1 MPWSALLSNGQ
12 KNAELSGFLA
22 KVNGSYNPDT
32 QDLFITQRRVT
43 TPALPMPFGQRWTA
57 RTDAAAINNEDPP
70 EDGLLLHARLEP
82 RSRYTFARGHQLR
95 SRYYA
100 GLSGED
106 WSSSYFHGTNLRKND
121 FWIIAARPETPN
133 VFVPWELSTGRAPH
147 GVRRW
152 IAPLGIIHWPR
163 PNGAARSRGRL
174 PSDVLAAHTTKGCCT
189 YTVGDG
195 THSHGHFSK
204 IQAAVDALPTEG
216 GQVCLLPGVHRANV
230 ILVRGRNITVK
241 GCGRQTRVIPRESNL
256 NAPIFSIVDSQNITL
271 EHMDLVSF
279 GGIAV
284 VVQSSQPGLS
294 KAVEIHNN
302 RIVGC
307 RQAIQVRHGTQV
319 GIHHNQIRVVD
330 RENSDI
336 AVFLQTEDSLIER
349 NDIGVV
355 SPEQFPPLEEP
366 PEDGIADPADPCATG
381 DHLFQAGISRIVSG
395 SLVWGAC
402 HFLSQS
408 IVQSARRHPDRG
420 GFGAREGLG

>member
-1 MPWSALLSNGQ
+1 M
-12 KNAELSGFLA
+12 
-22 KVNGSYNPDT
+22 
-32 QDLFITQRRVT
+32 
-43 TPALPMPFGQRWTA
+43 
-57 RTDAAAINNEDPP
+57 
-70 EDGLLLHARLEP
+70 
-82 RSRYTFARGHQLR
+82 
-95 SRYYA
+95 
-100 GLSGED
+100 
-106 WSSSYFHGTNLRKND
+106 
-121 FWIIAARPETPN
+121 
-133 VFVPWELSTGRAPH
+133 
-147 GVRRW
+147 
-152 IAPLGIIHWPR
+152 
-163 PNGAARSRGRL
+163 
-174 PSDVLAAHTTKGCCT
+174 
-189 YTVGDG
+189 
-195 THSHGHFSK
+195 
-204 IQAAVDALPTEG
+204 
-216 GQVCLLPGVHRANV
+216 LPGVHRANV

-330 RENSDI
+330 RENSDV

-366 PEDGIADPADPCATG
+366 PEDGIADPADPCADPEIIYSRPAFLGLFLDRLFGVLVTFFPRASYKALGGIQIAAASERVRVWDNRISGGAGNGITLGGVLAPDLAEPVEEPEEPAHVILHPREEIQGDVTG
-381 DHLFQAGISRIVSG
+381 PSGALAGIVLLFTRTDNSGLVSTTTDSGGMFFVDAGAGEYRVDVTTPGYTISEIESRERDEFGISHTSGLKRSSQRRRPTSVSCTKSTWTETRYLTWG
-395 SLVWGAC
+395 SAGLDFQR
-402 HFLSQS
+402 HFAAAAITRL
-408 IVQSARRHPDRG
+408 R
-420 GFGAREGLG
+420 